1 MAKIAAFALKSGKK
15 CAASCA
21 APATAARSLGADWC
35 RIVGLVVGWW
45 PGSARGGGG
54 QGRGG
59 KQRVSDAGT
68 KTDSGSDAVAVALS
82 LLSREEP
89 DACLQ
94 RLAQLLGHL
103 PGFCY
108 IVDRDLRFVSSIGA
122 GLAFLQLEP
131 NQLVGTNLL
140 DLWGT
145 REPDY
150 EPHACHRR
158 APHGRAQTYQD
169 VCLGR
174 SLEYQLGP
182 LRAADGTVTGVI
194 GVGFDVTEREQAKH
208 RLAHLTEQLRQA
220 QKLEDIGRLAGG
232 VAHDFNNLLTAIMGH
247 LTLAE
252 EQCPPGSLILEHL
265 SAVNRA

>member
-1 MAKIAAFALKSGKK
+1 MAQIAAFALKSGKK

-68 KTDSGSDAVAVALS
+68 KTDSGSDAVAVALA

-94 RLAQLLGHL
+94 RLAQLLGLL
-103 PGFCY
+103 PGLCY
-108 IVDRDLRFVSSIGA
+108 IVVRGLGFVASMGA
-122 GLAFLQLEP
+122 GLAVLQLAP
-131 NQLVGTNLL
+131 SRLVGINLL

-145 REPDY
+145 RVPDY
-150 EPHACHRR
+150 EPHAWHRR
-158 APHGRAQTYQD
+158 ALEGLAQTYQE
-169 VCLGR
+169 VW
-174 SLEYQLGP
+174 
-182 LRAADGTVTGVI
+182 
-194 GVGFDVTEREQAKH
+194 
-208 RLAHLTEQLRQA
+208 
-220 QKLEDIGRLAGG
+220 
-232 VAHDFNNLLTAIMGH
+232 
-247 LTLAE
+247 
-252 EQCPPGSLILEHL
+252 
-265 SAVNRA
+265 